1 MSERRLLRGQRQ
13 KNFAYH
19 YVRSNG
25 DAVSSA
31 IKAGYGKSWSHKHAR
46 SLLSQ
51 KKIVAL
57 IETEMELL
65 RQQTSVSEEWILQ
78 QLKIEATREDENSS
92 HGARVSALKIL
103 AQSKGMLIDRKHIT
117 RSNPLDDM
125 TEIELEQELKRIE
138 SRMLS
143 MSAKPTQYLLVSEDS
158 SDSLRGKPDSSDSSG
173 VEATGEVKTHENLN
187 ERTTE
192 NNHHCEEIDSTS
204 LDQASDSSQSLN
216 DDIN

>member
-31 IKAGYGKSWSHKHAR
+31 IKAGYGKSWSHKYAKA
-46 SLLSQ
+46 LLGQ

-78 QLKIEATREDENSS
+78 QLKIEATREDDNSS

-125 TEIELEQELKRIE
+125 SEVELQQELQRIE

-143 MSAKPTQYLLVSEDS
+143 MQAKPTQYLLVSEDS
-158 SDSLRGKPDSSDSSG
+158 SDSLQCKPDSSDSSD
-173 VEATGEVKTHENLN
+173 VEDSGEVKTHENPN

-192 NNHHCEEIDSTS
+192 NNHHCEEIDQ
-204 LDQASDSSQSLN
+204 LDSDQSSDSSQSLS